1 MQAKNKILRY
11 LYSALAMMMC
21 FSLLG
26 CSTINM
32 TPEQKKSIKTIAV
45 SKDVLMPKEMM
56 YRNRDGAMATTLYC
70 TMGLIPGYVL
80 GRPFELAVAKE
91 KKAIEALIDHEGI
104 KITEIVRNE
113 VINQLKQDGRFKI
126 VDKGGADACLHLEI
140 KLYGLFVPSAMA
152 TKFRP
157 YLSVKGKLLSP
168 GGKVLWQDSG
178 LLMGTG
184 DLPKFS
190 KEEILQD
197 PHDIYLEWDA
207 AAKVV
212 AKKLL
217 KSLDS

>member
-126 VDKGGADACLHLEI
+126 VDKGGADARHN
-140 KLYGLFVPSAMA
+140 S
-152 TKFRP
+152 
-157 YLSVKGKLLSP
+157 
-168 GGKVLWQDSG
+168 
-178 LLMGTG
+178 
-184 DLPKFS
+184 
-190 KEEILQD
+190 
-197 PHDIYLEWDA
+197 
-207 AAKVV
+207 
-212 AKKLL
+212 
-217 KSLDS
+217 